1 MSLTLLA
8 VVAALVLGHL
18 AHAPLARFRHFTWY
32 ARWLSALDAQAGRSG
47 VWRGRHGVLLAV
59 ALPVLLVALVN
70 WLLDDVLLGVPG
82 ALFAVAVLVYA
93 WGPRDLDVDVEAV
106 LDAGESIT
114 RQGAVARLWPDDSMP
129 RMDGPPPVAAVFRS
143 ALQRWFGVMFWFL
156 LLGPAGAL
164 LYRLLA
170 VSAHGVEG
178 AAMPGGHRAGAA
190 WWCAVLDWPVA
201 MLMGWTLAL
210 VGNFDAVVGAW
221 RGTGSEGHGLQAGF
235 LDAAGRASVRYE
247 LAAEAEDDTDEGLV
261 PGLSELPELRDA
273 MSLVWRILL
282 LWLALLALFVV
293 AGWVG

>member
-8 VVAALVLGHL
+8 VVTALVLGHL
-18 AHAPLARFRHFTWY
+18 AHAPLERLRRFGWY
-32 ARWLSALDAQAGRSG
+32 ARWLRGLDVQAGRSAF
-47 VWRGRHGVLLAV
+47 WRGRHGVLLAV
-59 ALPVLLVALVN
+59 AVPVLLVALLA
-70 WLLDDVLLGVPG
+70 WLLRGWLLGVPG
-82 ALFAVAVLVYA
+82 ALFAIAVLVYA

-106 LDAGESIT
+106 LEADDTAT
-114 RQGAVARLWPDDSMP
+114 RQAAVARLWPEASVP
-129 RMDGPPPVAAVFRS
+129 LSDGPALVGAVFRS

-178 AAMPGGHRAGAA
+178 ASMPGGHRAGAA

-221 RGTGSEGHGLQAGF
+221 RGTGSQGHGLQATF
-235 LDAAGRASVRYE
+235 LDAAARASVRSE
-247 LAAEAEDDTDEGLV
+247 LEAEAEDYTDEGLV
-261 PGLSELPELRDA
+261 PAISELPELRDA

-282 LWLALLALFVV
+282 LWLAVLALFVI
-293 AGWVG
+293 AGWVS